1 MNIACIILRIDGTI
15 DNSLK
20 VLKILKAL
28 KTENGPDAGIK
39 ETTTIIKSKT
49 FHPSLKKLN
58 LYTNSFP
65 INSNVNMVKAIL
77 SIRDKINPYF
87 DVILALVSSPRVKA
101 LIIITTVIN
110 DIKIRPYRIFLRF
123 FIDKIFQFRT
133 FSSFN
138 NVNKLH

>member
-15 DNSLK
+15 DKSLK

-58 LYTNSFP
+58 LYTESFP
-65 INSNVNMVKAIL
+65 INSNVKIIKATL

-87 DVILALVSSPRVKA
+87 NVIFALVSSPSVKA
-101 LIIITTVIN
+101 FIIITVVIN
-110 DIKIRPYRIFLRF
+110 DIKIRLSRMFLRLL
-123 FIDKIFQFRT
+123 IDKIFQTLLLRLF
-133 FSSFN
+133 
-138 NVNKLH
+138 

>member
-15 DNSLK
+15 DKSLK

-58 LYTNSFP
+58 LYTESFP
-65 INSNVNMVKAIL
+65 INSNVKIIKATL

-87 DVILALVSSPRVKA
+87 NVIFALVSSPSVKA
-101 LIIITTVIN
+101 FIIITVVIN
-110 DIKIRPYRIFLRF
+110 DIKIRLSRMF
-123 FIDKIFQFRT
+123 FRLLIDKIF
-133 FSSFN
+133 
-138 NVNKLH
+138 

>member
-15 DNSLK
+15 DKSLK

-58 LYTNSFP
+58 LYTESFP
-65 INSNVNMVKAIL
+65 INSNVKIVKATL

-87 DVILALVSSPRVKA
+87 NVIFALVSSPSVKA
-101 LIIITTVIN
+101 FIIITVVIN
-110 DIKIRPYRIFLRF
+110 DIKIRLSRMF
-123 FIDKIFQFRT
+123 FRLLIDKIF
-133 FSSFN
+133 
-138 NVNKLH
+138 

>member
-58 LYTNSFP
+58 LYTESFP
-65 INSNVNMVKAIL
+65 INSNVKIVKATL
-77 SIRDKINPYF
+77 STRDKINPYF
-87 DVILALVSSPRVKA
+87 NVIFALVSSPSVKA
-101 LIIITTVIN
+101 FIIITVVIN
-110 DIKIRPYRIFLRF
+110 DIKIRLSRMF
-123 FIDKIFQFRT
+123 FRLLIDKIF
-133 FSSFN
+133 
-138 NVNKLH
+138 

>member
-15 DNSLK
+15 DKSLK

-58 LYTNSFP
+58 LYTESFP
-65 INSNVNMVKAIL
+65 INSNVKIVKATL
-77 SIRDKINPYF
+77 SIRYKINPYF
-87 DVILALVSSPRVKA
+87 NVIFALVSSPSVKA
-101 LIIITTVIN
+101 FIIITVVIN
-110 DIKIRPYRIFLRF
+110 DIKIRLSRMF
-123 FIDKIFQFRT
+123 FRLLIDKIF
-133 FSSFN
+133 
-138 NVNKLH
+138 

>member
-1 MNIACIILRIDGTI
+1 MIVPTDNMPGIEMNIACIILRIEGTI
-15 DNSLK
+15 DKSLK

-58 LYTNSFP
+58 LYTESFP
-65 INSNVNMVKAIL
+65 INSNVKIVKATL

-87 DVILALVSSPRVKA
+87 NVIFALVSSPSEKA
-101 LIIITTVIN
+101 FIIITVVIN
-110 DIKIRPYRIFLRF
+110 DIKIRLSRMF
-123 FIDKIFQFRT
+123 FRLLIDKIF
-133 FSSFN
+133 
-138 NVNKLH
+138 